1 LIQIAQWAYL
11 FWVIPC
17 VAGALF
23 GEYISNP
30 QALGLDFAIT
40 AMLYEGINIL
50 NDNIITMTAIMSTM

>member
-1 LIQIAQWAYL
+1 MAKKINIADITAYL

-40 AMLYEGINIL
+40 YLT
-50 NDNIITMTAIMSTM
+50 ITSLL